1 MGWESSDP
9 EILRKGDEEKEQR
22 EGQQNRA
29 QGKKG
34 DATTAAAGAAAQ
46 DGNTP
51 LFVGNLFQQMRDSD
65 DAQAVS
71 EN

>member
-1 MGWESSDP
+1 MKKS
-9 EILRKGDEEKEQR
+9 KGR
-22 EGQQNRA
+22 EGEQNRA

-34 DATTAAAGAAAQ
+34 DATIAAAETAAQ
-46 DGNTP
+46 DGNMP

-71 EN
+71 